1 MTLTNNYA
9 HAIMKQKKAKT
20 DYLHGLSVFV
30 FIVNELGPFE
40 KPFHKLDLCVSLGF
54 PNTRKQKHEAKGS
67 VLSSVF
73 SCLETLMKHSPSF
86 MNYYIFPIFQAFG
99 NSSFTPLH
107 QYAYSPY
114 CSPYIPK
121 RLTRRICLTIKN
133 CISL

>member
-1 MTLTNNYA
+1 
-9 HAIMKQKKAKT
+9 MKQKKAKT

-86 MNYYIFPIFQAFG
+86 MNYYIFPIFRAFG

-107 QYAYSPY
+107 
-114 CSPYIPK
+114 
-121 RLTRRICLTIKN
+121 
-133 CISL
+133 